1 MIHPIDCVKL
11 TPTQC
16 ADQSKNFDSGVILSP
31 CGPLVM
37 RLGDLSGAQNFRRK
51 NLGTPLPQW
60 GSSWVI
66 LGPSREAFWGYLG
79 SSWVHVGHLWGAMDI
94 KVVPRILE
102 EKFWAPPPP
111 KWGSSGVILGPSREA
126 FWGTWGHLGS
136 RCGHLY

>member
-1 MIHPIDCVKL
+1 
-11 TPTQC
+11 
-16 ADQSKNFDSGVILSP
+16 
-31 CGPLVM
+31 M

-79 SSWVHVGHLWGAMDI
+79 SSGVHVGHLWGAMDI
-94 KVVPRILE
+94 TVVPRILE

-111 KWGSSGVILGPSREA
+111 TWGSSGVILGPSREA
-126 FWGTWGHLGS
+126 
-136 RCGHLY
+136 